1 MTEYVQALQIFQN
14 YLEAIASTKGSEEI
28 TNDDIDGFLQ
38 EFLDVKKQY
47 FTPTEGF
54 YTPLRTGNAVD
65 PTTGEKAFDMT
76 GKSYQEASNELR
88 PVLVKAVQE
97 TYGSISSKA
106 NARMFIPTPRSKSDY
121 AFLFASEMGISEE
134 EWVNMPLDQKVS
146 HPATVQAEIEAQM
159 VKSNIKQYFEK
170 VLPFMARKT
179 MHHPIATGMYST
191 TQGSSTLTVNDGTGN
206 PVTLNSEEE
215 LQKFL
220 SVKKYPDSKSPF
232 IGGKHDGFRYLFW
245 RPSTTGK
252 NIKMTVLD
260 IDNPANLPHEEV
272 VSSVKQVVS
281 VLDSNNHPSI
291 IMFTGGSFQIWIG
304 DGDTKLESS
313 RNAREYLTQLLYPMV
328 TSDRDKAVIDKKV
341 LLDTKTLAHTQPI
354 RMFFSLHYP
363 TETSTGKMSGLAA
376 VPVPVSELDN
386 FEPTRYAH
394 PTVVAENFDDY
405 ARLVAEF
412 FDTVRIG
419 QDYES
424 EGETETEPEP
434 VLLDGNYK
442 DYDKLELLHNEKD
455 YKIVLPS
462 DIVEKIG
469 DEEHVFAYTP
479 ARGVDTILEYREK
492 GGFKFGSKKLTVS
505 KTMGGSATIEPVR
518 CVLTTRTGLVIHSDY
533 ITRDIERYCEAAGI
547 SELTLV
553 GQIVLEQSGGRDAD
567 EYDVLDLLVNNDEDS
582 LLSRRFHFISNYIA
596 SFNKD
601 EVPLK
606 SMQEEL
612 FKINTN
618 RVTPGPAFDF
628 TKPVGKKLKQQYESV
643 RADRRGNRMVVVSE
657 KKKYYVTPKQTIK
670 MVIMGVSKESK
681 AYQLGSDAIGPVFV
695 GLMKRTSKFGNVYHL
710 IGKASMALTEEKRKK
725 LKQLVYGDELP
736 SRDDEIVRYAN
747 VVPINL
753 RGTEP
758 GTYSQLNDQIE
769 IVEPKVV
776 VEVEYDDISNVMNQ
790 TLAFHYTDDRGRK
803 AYRAVKE
810 TNLKWANKLINM
822 KVKEIREDYNPE
834 YLSDVDYRQ
843 EPLMQITA
851 KAPSNQNIGISL
863 QLLNPINDY
872 DLQYPKLSRLGE
884 QPNFITPYVM
894 SAKAYKR
901 LRRIAKKEE
910 VIGYVR
916 KKSFHYE
923 PYDGWALFGQNDDFS
938 EATFSVV
945 SINQDFRLRGIDIIN
960 STQMCANYGVEWHLI
975 IDPNTFWW
983 INCKLENPDFQLRR
997 DNRLA
1002 GAKDT
1007 KITKALEELTSAIST
1022 IYPPKDEVT
1031 NPKDIPGFSFN
1042 IVAMDMIEVK
1052 KNPAFFGV
1060 PQRLNTGESM
1070 YETRVDTYALPEGEE
1085 RLVQTKYGWI
1095 PTNYYGGR
1103 RIYPSLGKPT
1113 ARERQQISRG
1123 EDNIPEFY
1131 RAYERFLAADRG
1143 EMVNDSKYKLFLDDM
1158 SLVPG
1163 KGEPYYMVTNLPFD
1177 SQNAIDDPR
1186 GYGADGIRTVT
1197 MARTIDDMPF
1207 QEQMDNH
1214 NNTNEQQAKE
1224 DLKVTMGMLSR
1235 TPGDPDSS
1243 SPSRRRDDMMYKRE
1257 MERLDKLDKGSLSK
1271 VPFGGIEEVKER
1283 LNPPVKQDAWSN
1295 LVDTYQKAYQDWD
1308 NENEAKESWDNY
1320 SKGMFPIWAVPMLE
1334 KERNKRKYELSE
1346 EEVNTINSTFGESPT
1361 GGFLESTLGDLFEAE
1376 VSDEDAE
1383 FEEFDPEDTD
1393 EFE

>member
-28 TNDDIDGFLQ
+28 TNDDIDEFLQ

-65 PTTGEKAFDMT
+65 PTTDEKAFDMT
-76 GKSYQEASNELR
+76 GKSYQEASDELR
-88 PVLVKAVQE
+88 PILVKAVQD

-106 NARMFIPTPRSKSDY
+106 NARMFVPTPKSKSDY
-121 AFLFASEMGISEE
+121 AFMVATDMGISEE
-134 EWVNMPLDQKVS
+134 EWVSMPLDKKVS
-146 HPATVQAEIEAQM
+146 HPATIQGEIRAQQ
-159 VKSNIKQYFEK
+159 VKSNIKQYFDK

-179 MHHPIATGMYST
+179 MHHPIGTGMYST
-191 TQGSSTLTVNDGTGN
+191 TKGSARLTLNDGNGN
-206 PVTLNSEEE
+206 PITLNSEEE

-220 SVKKYPDSKSPF
+220 SVKRYPDNKSPF

-245 RPSTTGK
+245 RPSTNGK
-252 NIKMTVLD
+252 NIKMAVLD
-260 IDNPANLPHEEV
+260 IDNPAKLPHAEV
-272 VSSVKQVVS
+272 VSSVKRIVS
-281 VLDSNNHPSI
+281 VLEDSNHPSI
-291 IMFTGGSFQIWIG
+291 IMYTGGSFQIWIG
-304 DGDTKLESS
+304 DGDTKLGDMQD
-313 RNAREYLTQLLYPMV
+313 AKEYLTQRLYPV
-328 TSDRDKAVIDKKV
+328 VSGDRDRAVIDKKV
-341 LLDTKTLAHTQPI
+341 WLDPSTLHHTQQI

-363 TETSTGKMSGLAA
+363 TEQSTATMSGLAA

-405 ARLVAEF
+405 ARLVSEF
-412 FDTVRIG
+412 FDTVQIG

-424 EGETETEPEP
+424 EGDTETAPEP

-442 DYDKLELLHNEKD
+442 DYEKLELLYSEKD
-455 YKIVLPS
+455 YKLVKPS

-469 DEEHVFAYTP
+469 GEEHVFAYTP
-479 ARGVDTILEYREK
+479 ARGVDTILEYREN
-492 GGFKFGSKKLTVS
+492 GGFKFGGKKLTVS
-505 KTMGGSATIEPVR
+505 STIGGSATIEPIR

-547 SELTLV
+547 SELTIV

-567 EYDVLDLLVNNDEDS
+567 ESDVLDLLVNSDEDS
-582 LLSRRFHFISNYIA
+582 LMSRRFHFISNYIA

-601 EVPLK
+601 TIPLT

-628 TKPVGKKLKQQYESV
+628 TKPVGKKLNQQYESI
-643 RADRRGNRMVVVSE
+643 RADRRGNRMVVLGE
-657 KKKYYVTPKQTIK
+657 KKYFVSPKQTIK
-670 MVIMGVSKESK
+670 MVVMGVSKESK

-695 GLMKRTSKFGNVYHL
+695 GLMKRTSKHGNVYHL
-710 IGKASMALTEEKRKK
+710 VGKASMALTEDKRKK
-725 LKQLVYGDELP
+725 LKELVYGEELP
-736 SRDDEIVRYAN
+736 SKDDETVRYTN
-747 VVPINL
+747 VIPINL

-803 AYRAVKE
+803 AYRAI
-810 TNLKWANKLINM
+810 TNEKLKWANKLINM
-822 KVKEIREDYNPE
+822 KVKAIREDYNPE

-843 EPLMQITA
+843 EPLMKISATV
-851 KAPSNQNIGISL
+851 PTNQNIGISL
-863 QLLNPINDY
+863 RLLNPINDY
-872 DLQYPKLSRLGE
+872 DLRDHKVSRLGE
-884 QPNFITPYVM
+884 QPNFVNPYIM

-901 LRRIAKKEE
+901 FQRIAKKQE

-923 PYDGWALFGQNDDFS
+923 PYSDWALFGQNDDFS

-945 SINQDFRLRGIDIIN
+945 TINQDFRLRGIDVIN
-960 STQMCANYGVEWHLI
+960 TTQLCANYGVEWHLI
-975 IDPNTFWW
+975 IDPTSFWW

-1002 GAKDT
+1002 GAKDK
-1007 KITKALEELTSAIST
+1007 KIKKALEDLTSAIST

-1031 NPKDIPGFSFN
+1031 NPQDIPGFTLN
-1042 IVAMDMIEVK
+1042 IVAMDMIEVRR
-1052 KNPAFFGV
+1052 NPAFFGV
-1060 PQRLNTGESM
+1060 PQKLNAGESM
-1070 YETRVDTYALPEGEE
+1070 YETRVDTYPLPEGDE

-1103 RIYPSLGKPT
+1103 RIYPSLGIPT
-1113 ARERQQISRG
+1113 PRERSQIASG
-1123 EDNIPEFY
+1123 GDDIPEFY
-1131 RAYERFLAADRG
+1131 RAYERFRAADRG
-1143 EMVNDSKYKLFLDDM
+1143 ELTDDKRYKLFVDDHFI
-1158 SLVPG
+1158 VKG
-1163 KGEPYYMVTNLPFD
+1163 KTGDYNMVTNLPFD

-1197 MARTIDDMPF
+1197 MARTLSEMPF

-1214 NNTNEQQAKE
+1214 NNTNVEQANE
-1224 DLKVTMGMLSR
+1224 DLKLTMGMLDR

-1243 SPSRRRDDMMYKRE
+1243 SAIYRREDVMYKRE
-1257 MERLDKLDKGSLSK
+1257 MNQLDKLDKSASEKK
-1271 VPFGGIEEVKER
+1271 VPFGGLEEEIER
-1283 LNPPVKQDAWSN
+1283 LNPPVKQDSWDA
-1295 LVDTYQKAYQDWD
+1295 LVDNYTKAYEEWD
-1308 NENEAKESWDNY
+1308 KDNEAKESWDNY
-1320 SKGMFPIWAVPMLE
+1320 SKGMFPIWAVTMLE

-1346 EEVNTINSTFGESPT
+1346 EEVNTINSTFGEDRT

-1376 VSDEDAE
+1376 VSDEDAG
-1383 FEEFDPEDTD
+1383 FEEFDPDDTD